1 MLPASSTEKGQC
13 VAFPDVCKTPAGP
26 AVALVPYSN
35 TAQLNQTNMATAS
48 QTVFLVGKNAVTENS
63 EISMSSGDE
72 AGSIGGVISGTNKG
86 PCKFQLG
93 SSIVFIEGYA
103 AAYCGT
109 QISQNGNSNNN
120 APLGV
125 QVAPSQN
132 KVFVAP

>member
-35 TAQLNQTNMATAS
+35 IAKLNQTNMATAA

-63 EISMSSGDE
+63 EITMSSGDE
-72 AGSIGGVISGTNKG
+72 AGSIGGVVSSMNQG
-86 PCKFQLG
+86 PCKFKLG

-109 QISQNGNSNNN
+109 QIGQNGNNDN

>member
-13 VAFPDVCKTPAGP
+13 VAVPDVCKTPAGP

-35 TAQLNQTNMATAS
+35 TAQLNQTNMATAA

-63 EISMSSGDE
+63 EITRSSGDE
-72 AGSIGGVISGTNKG
+72 AGSIGGVVSSMNQG
-86 PCKFQLG
+86 PCKFKLG

-103 AAYCGT
+103 AAYCGSM
-109 QISQNGNSNNN
+109 IGHNGNNNN
-120 APLGV
+120 APLGT

>member
-26 AVALVPYSN
+26 AVVLVPYSN
-35 TAQLNQTNMATAS
+35 IAKLDQTKMSTAA
-48 QTVFLVGKNAVTENS
+48 QTVFLVGKNAVTENT
-63 EISMSSGDE
+63 EITTSSGDE
-72 AGSIGGVISGTNKG
+72 AGSIGGVISSMNKG
-86 PCKFQLG
+86 PCKFKLG
-93 SSIVFIEGYA
+93 SSVVLIEGYA

-109 QISQNGNSNNN
+109 QIGQNGSNNN